1 MRQLA
6 GEKWGSL
13 SEALKMEL
21 LKAPFFYAEAG
32 GMNRPN
38 TDNLGIV
45 DFGWGLSVNG
55 SLDEDGEIVIDD
67 NAILYSPSLGVE

>member
-13 SEALKMEL
+13 SETLKMEL

-32 GMNRPN
+32 GMNSRN
-38 TDNLGIV
+38 ANNLGIV
-45 DFGWGLSVNG
+45 DFGWGLSING
-55 SLDEDGEIVIDD
+55 SLDEDGEIVIND
-67 NAILYSPSLGVE
+67 NAVLYSPSFGVE